1 MKTIA
6 LIPARSGSKRIKDK
20 NIAELD
26 GKPLL
31 AHSIIAA
38 QACDLID
45 EVWVST
51 DSEEYAGIAGKL
63 GAGVRMRPEVYARDS
78 SGDYEVVRDFV
89 DVYES
94 YIYGPG
100 ESGLIAYLRPTT
112 PYRALY
118 HLEEAIKLMVKSY
131 DQVDSLRSVEEM
143 PESAEKMFR
152 LNLGGFLAPIVGDSM
167 ENTGKP
173 NQECFRSFKGNGYID
188 LIKPSYVR
196 ETGKLWGRCIG
207 YITPRTIEIDTPE
220 DLQYA
225 EWFAWKRNGGLG
237 ELWRSF

>member
-6 LIPARSGSKRIKDK
+6 LIPARKGSKRIKDK
-20 NIAELD
+20 NIVELG

-51 DSEEYAGIAGKL
+51 DSPAYMIIAKNE
-63 GAGVRMRPEVYARDS
+63 GAQVAMRPREFALDS
-78 SGDYEVVRDFV
+78 SGDFEVINHLIEYD
-89 DVYES
+89 
-94 YIYGPG
+94 GPLG
-100 ESGLIAYLRPTT
+100 YDLIAYLRPTT

-131 DQVDSLRSVEEM
+131 ESVDSLRSVEEM
-143 PESAEKMFR
+143 PESVEKMFR

-188 LIKPSYVR
+188 LIKPSYAR

-225 EWFAWKRNGGLG
+225 EWFAWKRGGLG

>member
-6 LIPARSGSKRIKDK
+6 LIPARSGSKRIKNK
-20 NIAELD
+20 NIVELD

-38 QACDLID
+38 QACDQID

-51 DSEEYAGIAGKL
+51 DSEEYARIAEDYS
-63 GAGVRMRPEVYARDS
+63 ARVVIRPSIFSRDS
-78 SGDYEVVRDFV
+78 SGDIEVIKHFF
-89 DVYES
+89 E
-94 YIYGPG
+94 
-100 ESGLIAYLRPTT
+100 GLSINFDLVAYLRPTT

-143 PESAEKMFR
+143 PESVEKMFR

-173 NQECFRSFKGNGYID
+173 NQECFRTFKGNGYID

-225 EWFAWKRNGGLG
+225 EWYAWRNMG
-237 ELWRSF
+237 EF